1 MSFHFQ
7 IVFWLSVIFL
17 VVGLI
22 TLGIYKVKSHSEAKE
37 SLLGVTVMLLIFGVV
52 GILFALIFS

>member
-1 MSFHFQ
+1 M
-7 IVFWLSVIFL
+7 IVFWLSLAFL
-17 VVGLI
+17 ICGIVSLI
-22 TLGIYKVKSHSEAKE
+22 TYKLRGSEQAKE